1 MVNPHGGD
9 LIWAKTKYSGEI
21 LDFSVNCNPLGT
33 PPSVLAAAADALSRV
48 GQYPDPACSAL
59 RAAIAQRLGCDEAE
73 IFCGN
78 GAAEVIFRLAL
89 AIAPGEA
96 LLTAP
101 TFSEYES
108 ALTQVGCHCR
118 FHRLLPEEDFD
129 LTARILGDI
138 TPDLQAVFLCTP
150 NNPTGRLIS
159 RELLCAVLQRCE
171 EVGAYLIV
179 DECFLPLAT
188 GEIGLAPLVKDHPKL
203 VVLRAFTKSYAVPSL
218 RLGYCVA
225 DPGLV
230 EKLHRWGGCWNV
242 SGVAQAAGLACLQ
255 EPDWPAQGRKR
266 LETARPA
273 LLSGLAALGCTV
285 VPGSA
290 NYLLFRLPG
299 VTDLKER
306 AAERGILLRSCG
318 NYRGLGQDYYRV
330 AVRCPEENETLLR
343 VLASCISKEG

>member
-33 PPSVLAAAADALSRV
+33 PTSVLAAAADALSRV
-48 GQYPDPACSAL
+48 GQYPDPTCSAL
-59 RAAIAQRLGCDEAE
+59 RAAIGQRLGCDEGE

-101 TFSEYES
+101 TFSEYEA
-108 ALTQVGCHCR
+108 ALTQVGCHCC
-118 FHRLLPEEDFD
+118 FHCLLPEEDFD

-188 GEIGLAPLVKDHPKL
+188 AKLA
-203 VVLRAFTKSYAVPSL
+203 LRP
-218 RLGYCVA
+218 
-225 DPGLV
+225 
-230 EKLHRWGGCWNV
+230 W
-242 SGVAQAAGLACLQ
+242 
-255 EPDWPAQGRKR
+255 
-266 LETARPA
+266 
-273 LLSGLAALGCTV
+273 
-285 VPGSA
+285 
-290 NYLLFRLPG
+290 
-299 VTDLKER
+299 
-306 AAERGILLRSCG
+306 
-318 NYRGLGQDYYRV
+318 
-330 AVRCPEENETLLR
+330 
-343 VLASCISKEG
+343 